1 MEKWKILRPRTPKRG
16 TDPHRNNQHQHGS
29 GTPIPT
35 LMTTALRRGMCDGS
49 MAASDH
55 TARHAMQASC
65 FSLIPPLNSICMRE
79 ISDLRAPAVLQPPS
93 LDLITELR
101 LITQLLVRKTI
112 TRSLSGLYNVP
123 HSQME
128 LSRPREVDSQYV
140 RTKSYIPV
148 LPKKRCGLHFAEI
161 PCQNLSR
168 FQSWQ
173 GCSLTKNVIPHSTD
187 IDIVSKHDKAMDL
200 ELELHFP
207 KFRILVVA

>member
-1 MEKWKILRPRTPKRG
+1 MNPNPGCHSINSTNFPSREIEDSTTTNPKRG
-16 TDPHRNNQHQHGS
+16 TDPRRNNQHQHGS

-79 ISDLRAPAVLQPPS
+79 ISDLRAPAVLQPSS

-101 LITQLLVRKTI
+101 LITQLPVRKTI

-123 HSQME
+123 HSQMK
-128 LSRPREVDSQYV
+128 LSRPREPDSQYV
-140 RTKSYIPV
+140 RAKGHIPV

-161 PCQNLSR
+161 PCQNLEQIPKR
-168 FQSWQ
+168 AGLQPYKE
-173 GCSLTKNVIPHSTD
+173 LTTPQHR
-187 IDIVSKHDKAMDL
+187 H
-200 ELELHFP
+200 
-207 KFRILVVA
+207 